1 MKIRAAGIGLLS
13 LLSLPALAQTQPFSY
28 TYVDVALVN
37 SEIDL
42 GIVDIDGDGLAVA
55 GAFELDERFFAIASY
70 ADQEYDF
77 NLDGSVFSVG
87 VGYHTDLGNKFDFV
101 ADLSYVD
108 ADVITSFGSRG
119 ENGFDIG
126 AGIRT
131 RPADSFELEARIGY
145 IDVAGSDTTLGVRG
159 RYYFSD
165 SFAVIGGIT
174 DNDGGIGWSIG
185 VRAEFGKR

>member
-1 MKIRAAGIGLLS
+1 MMIRAAGFGLLS
-13 LLSLPALAQTQPFSY
+13 LLSIPALAQTQPFSY

-42 GIVDIDGDGLAVA
+42 GIVDIDGDGLSVA
-55 GAFELDERFFAIASY
+55 GAFDLDDRFFAVASY
-70 ADQEYDF
+70 TDQDYDF
-77 NLDGSVFSVG
+77 NVDGSVFTVG
-87 VGYHTDLGNKFDFV
+87 VGYHTELGNNFDFV

-108 ADVITSFGSRG
+108 ADVITSFGSNG
-119 ENGFDIG
+119 ENGFEIG

-131 RPADSFELEARIGY
+131 RPAQDFELEARLGY
-145 IDVAGSDTTLGVRG
+145 VDVAGSDTVLGVKG

-165 SFAVIGGIT
+165 SFAVIASIS
-174 DNDGGIGWSIG
+174 DNDGGLGWGIG

>member
-1 MKIRAAGIGLLS
+1 MKHSAAIFSFLS
-13 LLSLPALAQTQPFSY
+13 ISMLPALAHAQEFSY

-37 SEIDL
+37 TEIDL
-42 GIVDIDGDGLAVA
+42 GSINIDGDGLAVT
-55 GAFELDERFFAIASY
+55 GAFKLDERFFAVASY
-70 ADQEYDF
+70 TDQDYDF
-77 NLDGSVFSVG
+77 SFSGSVFSIG
-87 VGYHTDLGNKFDFV
+87 VGYHADLGNNFDFV

-108 ADVITSFGSRG
+108 ADVITSFGSNG

-131 RPADSFELEARIGY
+131 RLARKFELEARLGY
-145 IDVAGSDTTLGVRG
+145 IDVAGSDTVLGVKG

-165 SFAVIGGIT
+165 GFAVIGGIT
-174 DNDGGIGWSIG
+174 DNDDSLGWSVG